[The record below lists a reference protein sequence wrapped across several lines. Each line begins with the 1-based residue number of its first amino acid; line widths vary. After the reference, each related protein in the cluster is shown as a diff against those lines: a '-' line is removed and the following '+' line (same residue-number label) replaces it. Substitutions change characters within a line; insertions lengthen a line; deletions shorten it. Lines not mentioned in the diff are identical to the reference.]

1 MCAIRRFLIHTFVG
15 CLSVGVILGVADF
28 ILCRVTSGACQV
40 QRVTVRDAVGV
51 MSAGISG
58 LLIRLPD

>member
-1 MCAIRRFLIHTFVG
+1 MCPIRRFLIHTFVG

-40 QRVTVRDAVGV
+40 QRVTVRDAVGF